1 VGGGPMSKIFAGR
14 LKAERK
20 YKDWT
25 QEVLAGKIGI
35 TIGTL
40 SGYER
45 NYREP
50 DFDTVIKIAGA
61 LDVSIDYL
69 LGRTNS
75 RNPYK
80 GPSNIELEEFLKNND
95 VTFNGAV
102 LDGEDKKDVL
112 EFLRMVL
119 RRKKK

>member
-1 VGGGPMSKIFAGR
+1 MSTIFAKR

-20 YKDWT
+20 RKDWT

-50 DFDTVIKIAGA
+50 GFRTVIKIAET

-75 RNPYK
+75 RNP
-80 GPSNIELEEFLKNND
+80 
-95 VTFNGAV
+95 
-102 LDGEDKKDVL
+102 
-112 EFLRMVL
+112 
-119 RRKKK
+119 